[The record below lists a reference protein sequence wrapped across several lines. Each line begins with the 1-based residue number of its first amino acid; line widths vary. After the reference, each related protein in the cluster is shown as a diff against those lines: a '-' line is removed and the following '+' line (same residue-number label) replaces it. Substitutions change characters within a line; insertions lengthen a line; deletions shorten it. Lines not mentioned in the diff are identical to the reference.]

1 MKTAD
6 LLDNFD
12 KEILRVLQEDNKT
25 SLKFLSEKVC
35 LSIASVQRRIKKM
48 EDNGVIATNTAI
60 VDPIKIGKL
69 ITIVV
74 EIHIEKSHSS
84 DLETLKKS
92 FSSPSIQQCYYVTGD
107 ADFILILVVSSME
120 EYSVIR
126 KELFYDNPNIKWFRT
141 MIVMDRVKSTLHQL
155 I

>member
-1 MKTAD
+1 
-6 LLDNFD
+6 
-12 KEILRVLQEDNKT
+12 
-25 SLKFLSEKVC
+25 
-35 LSIASVQRRIKKM
+35 M
-48 EDNGVIATNTAI
+48 EDSGVISTNTAV

-84 DLETLKKS
+84 KMDELKKS
-92 FSSPSIQQCYYVTGD
+92 FSEPPIQQCYYVTGD